1 MYYMTKIE
9 DTVRIP
15 PYRFDDPLE
24 EVAIQTLNDT
34 YNGRLDKKLGLLIC
48 VNEIEEIG
56 EGRLIMGD
64 GASYHNVVFNAIFF
78 KPEQQEVID
87 GEVIE
92 IAEFGAFVRIGP
104 MDGLVHV
111 SQVTDDYINY
121 DSKRGALLAKESNKT
136 LDEGDLVRT
145 RIVAISLKDNSTK
158 NTKIG
163 LTMRQNNLGRFEWIE
178 EAKNKNIT
186 KVLLGAYEGN
196 IGSWKVME
204 KCGGKLEDI
213 VIEDETGLPI
223 KRYWIDL
230 K

>member
-15 PYRFDDPLE
+15 PYRFEDPLE

-121 DSKRGALLAKESNKT
+121 DSKRGALLA
-136 LDEGDLVRT
+136 
-145 RIVAISLKDNSTK
+145 
-158 NTKIG
+158 
-163 LTMRQNNLGRFEWIE
+163 
-178 EAKNKNIT
+178 
-186 KVLLGAYEGN
+186 
-196 IGSWKVME
+196 
-204 KCGGKLEDI
+204 
-213 VIEDETGLPI
+213 
-223 KRYWIDL
+223 
-230 K
+230 